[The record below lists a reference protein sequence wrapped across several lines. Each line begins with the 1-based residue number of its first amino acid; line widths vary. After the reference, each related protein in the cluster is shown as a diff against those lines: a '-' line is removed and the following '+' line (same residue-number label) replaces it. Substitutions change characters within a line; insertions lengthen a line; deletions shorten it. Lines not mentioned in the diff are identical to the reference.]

1 MMHKTKCMS
10 FVIEINIK
18 LVTTVVATLKNAVSS
33 CRWYIWGYK
42 AWIKSARLS
51 SIFKVP
57 TTSDEFEHS
66 KPRHGLQARVHF
78 FPWSRHKHL
87 EGLQPLL
94 HLQRICRSKCSGAM
108 SLSVKPGWNFSFAVF
123 WDSLHPQSTGFKSQV
138 SAVIQSFKKTNKQ
151 KTYQRYI

>member
-1 MMHKTKCMS
+1 MHKTKCMS
-10 FVIEINIK
+10 FVIEISIK
-18 LVTTVVATLKNAVSS
+18 LVTTVVATLKNTVTCSS
-33 CRWYIWGYK
+33 CRWYIRGYK

-108 SLSVKPGWNFSFAVF
+108 SLSVKTGWNFSFAAL
-123 WDSLHPQSTGFKSQV
+123 WDSLHPHFTGPKSQV
-138 SAVIQSFKKTNKQ
+138 PAVIQSCKKTNKHQ
-151 KTYQRYI
+151 IYL